1 MPESTRVYIMIEYR
15 FDFMKTIVYLLR
27 EFFQEEK
34 WNTII
39 ILVIGLVSNI
49 LQANT
54 ISYITSR
61 ILAGIQT
68 NQSDIVSTFFKYFI
82 WVSIGYGLLYYLYR
96 LFQNKIL
103 TKMRQWVRFQL
114 LRMILLVNNEHLSN
128 TNFTKLVSPIN
139 RVSSVCFQVFTD
151 IVMYI
156 IPNLLFLLVIS
167 GLVFYIDAKMGCL
180 FIAGNLL
187 WIAYVIY
194 SWESMTVKNSYYE
207 DRVMETESHLTEIM
221 NNIDKIIHRGQI
233 DSEIA
238 DFSNQKDTSIGAA
251 YDFYSTISDHM
262 LVTNF
267 IILFTMVVCIAFAI
281 SKYFQG
287 GITST
292 MFMTFFTSMIMYK
305 DRTGSLVGQIPD
317 FVEFIGRSGSVMKLF
332 ENLEVDYERMKN
344 KQYTTTDVDYTN
356 IRFDHVSFIYPGTD
370 KVVFKDA
377 NFNLDTANNKI
388 IGITGLSGNGKSTM
402 SKMMIKMYKCTDGA
416 IYINDVD
423 IQDIDSRI
431 LRENITYV
439 NQNSKLFDKTVLDN
453 ILYGCSDKD
462 TCKKHYNEIMQ
473 YAKIKDLYKNVNID
487 EEKVGFSGEKLSG
500 GQRQIAN
507 IISGLVNPSKILIL
521 DEPTNALD
529 PELKRDLLEVIK
541 YFKPYKQCI
550 IIITHDQDV
559 HSLFDENVV
568 V

>member
-96 LFQNKIL
+96 MFQNRIL

-287 GITST
+287 DITST

-317 FVEFIGRSGSVMKLF
+317 FVEFVGRSGSVMKLF
-332 ENLEVDYERMKN
+332 ENLEVDYEDMKN
-344 KQYTTTDVDYTN
+344 KQYNTTDVAYTN
-356 IRFDHVSFIYPGTD
+356 IRFENVSFIYPGTD

>member
-39 ILVIGLVSNI
+39 ILVIGLISNI

-96 LFQNKIL
+96 MFQNKIL

-194 SWESMTVKNSYYE
+194 SWESMTVKNAYYE
-207 DRVMETESHLTEIM
+207 ERVIDTESHLTEIM

-287 GITST
+287 DITST

-332 ENLEVDYERMKN
+332 ENLEVDYEHMKN
-344 KQYTTTDVDYTN
+344 KQYNTTDVAYTN

-439 NQNSKLFDKTVLDN
+439 NQNSKLFDKTILDN

-462 TCKKHYNEIMQ
+462 ICKKHYDEIMQ
-473 YAKIKDLYKNVNID
+473 YAKIKDLYKNVNLD
-487 EEKVGFSGEKLSG
+487 KEKVGFSGEKLSG

-529 PELKRDLLEVIK
+529 PDLKHDLLEVIK